1 MKKELSYGPVLITKG
16 PYRGQIGYFDDT
28 DTDGKLIVCPNTPI
42 HCIGYYK
49 VSKFFVLTC

>member
-49 VSKFFVLTC
+49 V